1 MDMKHILKRL
11 ALVLLPVYVW
21 LAFFVAFEPNNY
33 FGLKA
38 AAGSSQ
44 PVARVRAYQKQ
55 PGRNLILGDSRLA
68 HLDEALIAEVCGE
81 EWQNLAF
88 GGASL
93 RETLDLAQYILDS
106 GAPVDRMVLGVSF
119 YVLNAG
125 YDTDRFA
132 ALEETL
138 KNPLAYC
145 LNLEY
150 NVNALTGFQNWLLHT
165 PDTAETGE
173 WGPQDYFDADGAP
186 IPVHRILYDYIDLIS
201 PRCKDWTL
209 NEQQLERIAH
219 LAGQCRARGIRLA
232 LVLPPMAGIVRE
244 QVGVPFGIEAEME
257 SAVLPQLRAWAA
269 EYGFALLDY
278 EWGGSCITDDDIQFY
293 DGFHLDEAHGLPQWT
308 RQLFADV
315 YREEGGAGPI
325 NPRFAQTAFE

>member
-68 HLDEALIAEVCGE
+68 HLDEALIAQVCGE

-150 NVNALTGFQNWLLHT
+150 NVNALTGFQNWLLHM

-269 EYGFALLDY
+269 EYDFALLDY
-278 EWGGSCITDDDIQFY
+278 EWGGSCITDDDTQFY

-308 RQLFADV
+308 RQLFEDV

>member
-1 MDMKHILKRL
+1 MKHILRRL
-11 ALVLLPVYVW
+11 AVVLIPVYGW

-38 AAGSSQ
+38 EAGSSQ

-68 HLDEALIAEVCGE
+68 HFDEALIAEICGE
-81 EWQNLAF
+81 EWQDLAF

-93 RETLDLAQYILDS
+93 RETLDLAQYVLDS
-106 GAPVDRMVLGVSF
+106 GAPVDRMMLGVSF

-138 KNPLAYC
+138 RNPIAYC

-165 PDTAETGE
+165 PDTVETGE
-173 WGPQDYFDADGAP
+173 WGPQDYLDADGAP
-186 IPVHRILYDYIDLIS
+186 IPVHRILYDYPARIA
-201 PRCKDWTL
+201 PRCEGWAL
-209 NEQQLERIAH
+209 NEQQFGRIAQ
-219 LAGQCRARGIRLA
+219 LAAQCRARGVRLA
-232 LVLPPMAGIVRE
+232 VVLPPMAGIVRE
-244 QVGVPFGIEAEME
+244 TVGVPFGIEAEMQNT
-257 SAVLPQLRAWAA
+257 VLPQLRAWAE

-278 EWGGSCITDDDIQFY
+278 EWGGSCIADDDAQFY
-293 DGFHLDEAHGLPQWT
+293 DGFHLDEVHGLPDWT
-308 RQLFADV
+308 RQLFEDV
-315 YREEGGAGPI
+315 YRPESPA
-325 NPRFAQTAFE
+325 A